1 MAGINEYS
9 TTPGSNTT
17 VNSIDIAEGCA
28 PSTIN
33 NAIRQIMADIKGVV
47 AVQSEASTHTIVKAD
62 MGNLMR
68 FTGAAT
74 ANLTAAA
81 TVGDNWWC
89 VVRAD
94 GGAVTIDPDGSE
106 TIDGAATL
114 ALADGEFAVI
124 YCNGT
129 AWFSYGSSSLSI
141 GTDVQAWDQALDDIS
156 GLAVTDGN
164 IIVGDGANWVA
175 ESGATARTSLGLTIG
190 TDVQG
195 VLAEGA
201 FADGDKT
208 KLDGIET
215 AADVTDETNVT
226 DALDGASLSAATV
239 ATGDKV
245 LIQDIDDSD
254 VLKTV
259 TAQAIADLS
268 TSGGPSAGTNAII
281 RTNATNI
288 IEDITLYDHA
298 TTFDTSATDTLNV
311 GTDNDFANEDVV
323 YVTTTGTLPTGLAI
337 ETKYYVISATATTM
351 KLSTTNGGSAVSIT
365 HSSGSGTHTIY
376 QAING
381 YSAGPITIESGH
393 TVTIPYGSTW
403 SVT

>member
-254 VLKTV
+254 VLKTD
-259 TAQAIADLS
+259 TAQSIADLFTPEGLASAYVSVDGAATPTIFDSENVTSLTDNGVGIYQVNLTQNMAASDYS
-268 TSGGPSAGTNAII
+268 TSVGPNASGANTVAYL
-281 RTNATNI
+281 RLVGSF
-288 IEDITLYDHA
+288 TLLQ
-298 TTFDTSATDTLNV
+298 T
-311 GTDNDFANEDVV
+311 
-323 YVTTTGTLPTGLAI
+323 VTTTGAASDTDC
-337 ETKYYVISATATTM
+337 
-351 KLSTTNGGSAVSIT
+351 SAVA
-365 HSSGSGTHTIY
+365 HGDLSS
-376 QAING
+376 
-381 YSAGPITIESGH
+381 
-393 TVTIPYGSTW
+393 
-403 SVT
+403 

>member
-1 MAGINEYS
+1 MSGINEYS

-17 VNSIDIAEGCA
+17 VNSINIAEGCA

-33 NAIRQIMADIKGVV
+33 NAIRQIMADIRGVV
-47 AVQSEASTHTIVKAD
+47 AVQSEASTHTIVAAD
-62 MGNLMR
+62 LGNLMR

-81 TVGDNWWC
+81 TIGDNFWC
-89 VVRAD
+89 VIRAA
-94 GGAVTIDPDGSE
+94 GGAVTIDPDASE

-114 ALADGEFAVI
+114 ALADGEWAI
-124 YCNGT
+124 IWCNGT
-129 AWFSYGSSSLSI
+129 TWYSIGSSSLTI

-226 DALDGASLSAATV
+226 DALDGATLSTATAATD
-239 ATGDKV
+239 DKV
-245 LIQDIDDSD
+245 LIQDTDGSD
-254 VLKTV
+254 ALKTV

-281 RTNATNI
+281 RTNATNV
-288 IEDITLYDHA
+288 IEDITVYDHA
-298 TTFDTSATDTLNV
+298 TTTDTSSTDTLDV
-311 GTDNDFANEDVV
+311 GTDDGFANGDTVSF
-323 YVTTTGTLPTGLAI
+323 TTTGTLPTGLAI
-337 ETKYYVISATATTM
+337 ETTYYVINVAAGT
-351 KLSTTNGGSAVSIT
+351 LQVSTSFGGSAASIT
-365 HSSGSGTHTIY
+365 HTSGSGTHTIY
-376 QAING
+376 QSING
-381 YSAGPITIESGH
+381 HSAGPITVESTFAV
-393 TVTIPYGSTW
+393 TVPFGSTW
-403 SVT
+403 GVT